1 MQRLGQDEKVNI
13 ISDEKEKSIV
23 LINDIRFKTRRSIKW
38 DEVEAYLKEYIGKY
52 YEILE
57 TSEKMY
63 IGTDFPDEFCHSR
76 DKIKLKGANEKAK
89 ANMITAIG
97 DLIKVA
103 TNKSISEDFE
113 RKHKKKAQKGWYR
126 YDTRFGIPVYDSD
139 GMLEKYHI
147 YLARMLVRCD
157 KNGKLYLYDLVRTK
171 KETSSPPQQ

>member
-1 MQRLGQDEKVNI
+1 M
-13 ISDEKEKSIV
+13 
-23 LINDIRFKTRRSIKW
+23 
-38 DEVEAYLKEYIGKY
+38 DEVEGYLKKYIGKY

-57 TSEKMY
+57 TLEKVY

-157 KNGKLYLYDLVRTK
+157 KNRKLYLYDLVRTK